1 MHNRK
6 YLFSY
11 KILYDM
17 STKNKKQ
24 KRITVLFKTK
34 IDALKGAG
42 GQRTIYI
49 IRTISKH

>member
-1 MHNRK
+1 MFAYIPMHNRK
-6 YLFSY
+6 YLFNY

-42 GQRTIYI
+42 DKGQST
-49 IRTISKH
+49 S